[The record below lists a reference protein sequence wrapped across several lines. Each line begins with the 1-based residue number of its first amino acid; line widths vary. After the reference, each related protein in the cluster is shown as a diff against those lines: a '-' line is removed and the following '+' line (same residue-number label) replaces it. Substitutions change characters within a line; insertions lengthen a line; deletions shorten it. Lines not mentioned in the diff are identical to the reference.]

1 MADAKTCDRCGEVIP
16 LNKELSDKEFKDGY
30 WRYEIRKDRYPYPD
44 IIEIDLCLNC
54 KKDLIENW
62 LKGR

>member
-16 LNKELSDKEFKDGY
+16 LYQKLPDKEFKDGY
-30 WRYEIRKDRYPYPD
+30 WRYEVRKDCYPYPD
-44 IIEIDLCLNC
+44 IEIDLCLNC
-54 KKDLIENW
+54 KKDLVENW